1 MSMVLR
7 VDPPYPGESMSSFLG
22 RTAQFYAM
30 HQRVLVS
37 TLMEGAR
44 WNAPG
49 RPDLDL
55 RPPDVLE
62 DRLACAVRDWRSP
75 LKDWSGFL
83 GWVLAPTQRHS
94 YCPACF
100 SEDLEHGR
108 TPFFRIDWAPVLVTT
123 CWSHKTPLFNWEAVD
138 SAGARQLPKEWIY
151 KLDNFRRFVPNF
163 MERHLVSLGALDA
176 DSGLEH
182 GIRSMLQVICG
193 AQSLI
198 EKPSG
203 ASMAGFGYRQS
214 VADCF
219 RWDFSAI
226 VEQSSRFDAGGK
238 SAPLAELAR
247 AVGSGEWFGAVP
259 RNARRRTPAYSVFGL
274 RQTGCVRWRRTVQL
288 FAIRALSSVSKYST
302 LEGLGPDWPR
312 LVPRLD
318 AGFTDRIEVDQTEA
332 WGKVQGVLGHRPTVG
347 VANSL
352 NSAVST
358 AN

>member
-7 VDPPYPGESMSSFLG
+7 VDPPYLGESMSSFIG

-44 WNAPG
+44 WSAPG

-62 DRLACAVRDWRSP
+62 DRLASAVRDWRSP

-100 SEDLEHGR
+100 REDLDSGR
-108 TPFFRIDWAPVLVTT
+108 TPFFRIDWAPVLVTA
-123 CWSHKTPLFNWEAVD
+123 CWIHKTPLFNWEAVD
-138 SAGARQLPKEWIY
+138 STGARQLPKEWIY
-151 KLDNFRRFVPNF
+151 KLDGFVGFVPGF
-163 MERHLVSLGALDA
+163 MKGHLASLGRLAA
-176 DSGLEH
+176 SSVLEH
-182 GIRSMLQVICG
+182 GFQSMLQTICT

-203 ASMAGFGYRQS
+203 ASMAGFGYRKS

-226 VEQSSRFDAGGK
+226 VEQAARFDAGGK

-247 AVGSGEWFGAVP
+247 PFGSAEWFGAVP
-259 RNARRRTPAYSVFGL
+259 RTARRRTPMYSAFGL

-288 FAIRALSSVSKYST
+288 FAIRALRSVSIYSA
-302 LEGLGPDWPR
+302 LEELGPEWPA
-312 LVPRLD
+312 LVPSLD
-318 AGFTDRIEVDQTEA
+318 ADFMDRIEPDQMES
-332 WGKVQGVLGHRPTVG
+332 WGKVQAVLGHRPTIG
-347 VANSL
+347 AENSL
-352 NSAVST
+352 NSAVSN